1 MDAERAAED
10 ARLDRGEPRHRPH
23 LRRGRRI
30 HRRQTAPAPAAR
42 SRRSRRGLRRISRLG
57 PCRSCGFAPA
67 TGRMP
72 PVPGELHP
80 FLSHFAVA
88 LLVIGPACDALG
100 VALRRNSLLQAGRWN
115 TLVGAVCA
123 AVALASGLA
132 ARAALGPHGPA
143 GEALLNLHGGLAWVL
158 LAAWAPVAVWRALS

>member
-1 MDAERAAED
+1 
-10 ARLDRGEPRHRPH
+10 
-23 LRRGRRI
+23 
-30 HRRQTAPAPAAR
+30 
-42 SRRSRRGLRRISRLG
+42 
-57 PCRSCGFAPA
+57 
-67 TGRMP
+67 MP

-88 LLVIGPACDALG
+88 LLVFGPACDALG
-100 VALRRNSLLQAGRWN
+100 VALRRDSLLQAGRWN
-115 TLVGAVCA
+115 TLVGAVSA

-158 LAAWAPVAVWRALS
+158 AAAWAPVALWRALAKPPLPTRMRTAYLALAFTGAIACVGDGLLGSALVYRHGMGLSPAARAEPLPRPPTIDKP